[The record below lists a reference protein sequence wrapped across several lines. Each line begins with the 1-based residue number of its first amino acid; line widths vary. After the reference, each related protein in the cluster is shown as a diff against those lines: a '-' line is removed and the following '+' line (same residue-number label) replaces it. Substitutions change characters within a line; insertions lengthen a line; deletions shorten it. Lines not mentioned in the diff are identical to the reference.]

1 MISRPLLILRRIT
14 RQLWFR
20 VVLISLFSLVALA
33 LAPLLAPV
41 SPGGLAERIG
51 RDAVLPVLTILA
63 SSMLAV
69 TTFSLNV
76 MVSAYRTASSM
87 ATPRVYRLL
96 LEDTV
101 THSVLAT
108 FTGGF
113 VYALSAIIL
122 FRAGVYTPEA
132 TIVVFG
138 ITVLVVVLIVAAILR
153 WIDHLSSLGSMDHTL
168 RLIEERTRA
177 ALSERARKPCLG
189 GRRAEGGHPSGAR
202 PILARQSGF
211 VRFADVAALNE
222 LAREA
227 GAEVV
232 LHRGAGEY
240 VLRNRA
246 VAWAAGGGEDFCTA
260 ASKLIDI
267 GDVRSFDQ
275 DPSFGLTLLSETAL
289 KALSPG
295 INDPGTAIEVMGRIE
310 RLLWENFPDDGAG
323 EDEADGTEPA
333 AAATQSGT
341 GGETQR
347 QAGQDRDGGGGP
359 EFPRIHVPPV
369 TAARLL
375 DSAFPPIARCGA
387 EDPEVMAWMD
397 KALRA
402 LESHPNSRMAAAAGK
417 MRRRLTAPKN

>member
-1 MISRPLLILRRIT
+1 MNSRPLLLLRRIT

-20 VVLISLFSLVALA
+20 VVLISLFSLIALA
-33 LAPLLAPV
+33 VAPLLAPV
-41 SPGGLAERIG
+41 SPGGLADRIG

-113 VYALSAIIL
+113 VYALCAIIL

-138 ITVLVVVLIVAAILR
+138 ITVLVVVLIVGAILR
-153 WIDHLSSLGSMDHTL
+153 WIDHLSGLGSMDHTL
-168 RLIEERTRA
+168 RLIEQRTRA
-177 ALSERARKPCLG
+177 ALSERGRQPCLG
-189 GRRAEGGHPSGAR
+189 AARAGGGRPDGSR

-222 LAREA
+222 LAQEA
-227 GAEVV
+227 EAEVV

-246 VAWAAGGGEDFCTA
+246 VAWAKGGDDEFCTA
-260 ASKLIDI
+260 AAKLIDI

-275 DPSFGLTLLSETAL
+275 DPSFGLTLLAETAL

-310 RLLWENFPDDGAG
+310 RLLWENFPDDGDDDEG
-323 EDEADGTEPA
+323 ENSGESNGGNPHA
-333 AAATQSGT
+333 GT
-341 GGETQR
+341 GGEAAG
-347 QAGQDRDGGGGP
+347 QAGGSRGTDGP
-359 EFPRIHVPPV
+359 KFPRVFVPPV
-369 TAARLL
+369 TAGRLL

-402 LESHPNSRMAAAAGK
+402 LESHPNGRMAAAAGK
-417 MRRRLTAPKN
+417 MRRRLTAPKR